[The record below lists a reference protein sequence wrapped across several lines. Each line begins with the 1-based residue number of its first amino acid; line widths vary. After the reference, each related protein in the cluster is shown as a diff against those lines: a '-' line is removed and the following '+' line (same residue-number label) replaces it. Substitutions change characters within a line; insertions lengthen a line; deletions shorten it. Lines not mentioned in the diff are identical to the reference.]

1 MAENLFPHLKWDQ
14 LWAATLETLYMT
26 ALSGV
31 ATFVLGIV
39 LGLALF
45 LTARGGLFHNRTVYS
60 VISIVVNVFRSIP
73 FIILIVLLIPFTKTV
88 VGTILGANAALPALI
103 VGAAP
108 FYARLVEIALRE
120 VDKGVIEATRSMGAR
135 LSTLVFRVLL
145 PESSPALVS
154 GITVTLIALVSYS
167 AMAGVIGAGGLGN
180 LAYLEGF
187 QRNHGDVTG
196 TIIMKK
202 TLTLIAAAT
211 LSALSFASWADTL
224 TVGASNTPHAEIL
237 EQAKPILAK
246 QGIDLEIKPFQDYI
260 LPNTALAGHD
270 IDANYFQH
278 IPYLNSVL
286 KDHEGDK
293 DYDFVSAGAIHIE
306 PIGIYSKK
314 YKSLKDLPEG
324 GKIIMRDAV
333 SEEGR
338 ILSIFEKEGVI
349 KLKPGID
356 KVTARISDIVENPKK
371 LQFTPNVEAS
381 LLPQMYNNDEGAAV
395 VINANYAIDAGLDP
409 VHDPIAV
416 ESGENNP
423 YANIITVHRGDEK
436 KKDIVALVN
445 VLHSKEIQD
454 WIRTK
459 YKGAVIPVNN

>member
-14 LWAATLETLYMT
+14 LWAATQETLYMT

-45 LTARGGLFHNRTVYS
+45 LTARGGLFQNRTVYS

-73 FIILIVLLIPFTKTV
+73 FIILIVLLIPFTKTI

-187 QRNHGDVTG
+187 QRNHGDVTLVATV
-196 TIIMKK
+196 TILIIVFIIQFCGDV
-202 TLTLIAAAT
+202 LT
-211 LSALSFASWADTL
+211 
-224 TVGASNTPHAEIL
+224 
-237 EQAKPILAK
+237 
-246 QGIDLEIKPFQDYI
+246 
-260 LPNTALAGHD
+260 
-270 IDANYFQH
+270 
-278 IPYLNSVL
+278 
-286 KDHEGDK
+286 
-293 DYDFVSAGAIHIE
+293 
-306 PIGIYSKK
+306 
-314 YKSLKDLPEG
+314 
-324 GKIIMRDAV
+324 
-333 SEEGR
+333 
-338 ILSIFEKEGVI
+338 
-349 KLKPGID
+349 
-356 KVTARISDIVENPKK
+356 
-371 LQFTPNVEAS
+371 S
-381 LLPQMYNNDEGAAV
+381 LLDK
-395 VINANYAIDAGLDP
+395 
-409 VHDPIAV
+409 
-416 ESGENNP
+416 
-423 YANIITVHRGDEK
+423 R
-436 KKDIVALVN
+436 
-445 VLHSKEIQD
+445 
-454 WIRTK
+454 
-459 YKGAVIPVNN
+459 

>member
-14 LWAATLETLYMT
+14 LWAATQETLYMT

-45 LTARGGLFHNRTVYS
+45 LTARGGLFQNRTVYR

-73 FIILIVLLIPFTKTV
+73 FIILIVLLIPFTKTI

-187 QRNHGDVTG
+187 QRNHGDVTLVATV
-196 TIIMKK
+196 TI
-202 TLTLIAAAT
+202 LIIV
-211 LSALSFASWADTL
+211 F
-224 TVGASNTPHAEIL
+224 II
-237 EQAKPILAK
+237 Q
-246 QGIDLEIKPFQDYI
+246 FC
-260 LPNTALAGHD
+260 
-270 IDANYFQH
+270 
-278 IPYLNSVL
+278 
-286 KDHEGDK
+286 GD
-293 DYDFVSAGAIHIE
+293 
-306 PIGIYSKK
+306 
-314 YKSLKDLPEG
+314 
-324 GKIIMRDAV
+324 
-333 SEEGR
+333 
-338 ILSIFEKEGVI
+338 VI
-349 KLKPGID
+349 
-356 KVTARISDIVENPKK
+356 T
-371 LQFTPNVEAS
+371 S
-381 LLPQMYNNDEGAAV
+381 LLDK
-395 VINANYAIDAGLDP
+395 
-409 VHDPIAV
+409 
-416 ESGENNP
+416 
-423 YANIITVHRGDEK
+423 R
-436 KKDIVALVN
+436 
-445 VLHSKEIQD
+445 
-454 WIRTK
+454 
-459 YKGAVIPVNN
+459 